1 MIAGVSAQKS
11 TMANPIEPP
20 KASKGDLV
28 HAVAKAGLSAIPVL
42 GCPAAELFQFII
54 QPPLERRRTEWMAA
68 IGEKLQELQ
77 DRGAR
82 LEDLAENEE
91 FITAAMH
98 ASNIVLRTHQQEK
111 LEALRNAVVNIA
123 VGQAPDD
130 ALQHMFFRWIESL
143 SPLHLRFLKFFQAP
157 TPQPGL
163 SMGGLSS
170 VLEHNMPEL
179 RGKRHIYD
187 QVWKDLYSSGLVNTE
202 SLHVTMSGNGLT
214 EKRTSELGDAFM
226 AFIADPTIAAAR

>member
-1 MIAGVSAQKS
+1 
-11 TMANPIEPP
+11 MANPIEPP
-20 KASKGDLV
+20 KASKGDLA
-28 HAVAKAGLSAIPVL
+28 HTIAKAGLAAIPVL
-42 GCPAAELFQFII
+42 GGPAAELFQLVI
-54 QPPLERRRTEWMAA
+54 QPPLERRRAEWMAA
-68 IGEKLQELQ
+68 VGERLQELQ
-77 DRGAR
+77 DAGVQ

-98 ASNIVLRTHQQEK
+98 ASNIALRTHQKEK
-111 LEALRNAVVNIA
+111 LEALRNAVLNVAI
-123 VGQAPDD
+123 GQAPDD

-157 TPQPGL
+157 APQPGL

-202 SLHVTMSGNGLT
+202 TLHATMSGNGLT
-214 EKRTSELGDAFM
+214 EKRTSELGDAFI
-226 AFIADPTIAAAR
+226 AFIADPASTAAR

>member
-1 MIAGVSAQKS
+1 
-11 TMANPIEPP
+11 MANPLEPP

-28 HAVAKAGLSAIPVL
+28 HALTKAGLSAIPLL
-42 GCPAAELFQFII
+42 GSSAAELFQLVI
-54 QPPLERRRTEWMAA
+54 QPPLERRRAEWMAA
-68 IGEKLQELQ
+68 IGDKLQELQ
-77 DRGAR
+77 DHGVR

-91 FITAAMH
+91 FITAVMH
-98 ASNIVLRTHQQEK
+98 ASNIALRTHQKEK
-111 LEALRNAVVNIA
+111 LDALHNAILNVAIR
-123 VGQAPDD
+123 QAPDD

-157 TPQPGL
+157 TPKPGL

-170 VLEHNMPEL
+170 VLEHNMPDL

-202 SLHVTMSGNGLT
+202 SLHVTMSANGLT

-226 AFIADPTIAAAR
+226 AFVTDPASTAAR